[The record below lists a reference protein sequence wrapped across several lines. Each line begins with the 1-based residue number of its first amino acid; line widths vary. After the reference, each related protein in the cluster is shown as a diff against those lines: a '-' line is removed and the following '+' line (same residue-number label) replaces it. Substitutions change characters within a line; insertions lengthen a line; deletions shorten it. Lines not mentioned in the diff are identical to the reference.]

1 MPTTEEQ
8 DKLKERTWISEFA
21 GYACSDMPGRIP
33 LANSGNSRCRYRF
46 DLRVIPR
53 ISVLSANATA
63 TSRLTGGIPSGA
75 RSAFASWSF
84 LLRWCLLPVGVSI
97 DCFTGLWFPN
107 RS

>member
-21 GYACSDMPGRIP
+21 GSGMLRHAGKNSFGQFGQLAMPLSVRFASDTPDFCSQCQCHRDEP
-33 LANSGNSRCRYRF
+33 LDPWHPKWG
-46 DLRVIPR
+46 
-53 ISVLSANATA
+53 T
-63 TSRLTGGIPSGA
+63 
-75 RSAFASWSF
+75 SAFASWSF
-84 LLRWCLLPVGVSI
+84 LLHWCLLPVGVSI